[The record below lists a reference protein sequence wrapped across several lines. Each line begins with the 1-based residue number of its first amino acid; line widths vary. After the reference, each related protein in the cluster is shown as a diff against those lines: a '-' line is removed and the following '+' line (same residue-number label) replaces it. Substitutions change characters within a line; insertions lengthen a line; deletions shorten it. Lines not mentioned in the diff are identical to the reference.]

1 MILPAKQKGKASFQ
15 HAESIL
21 ALGFLAVILLG
32 TVLLALP
39 IAAKNGQSIG
49 LFDSLFTS
57 TSAVCVTGLVV
68 VDTGTTFSLFGQ
80 IVLIVLIQVGG
91 LGFMVFATMLMVML
105 GRKISIRG
113 RMLIRESMNASSLSD
128 LGSLTRLYLLLSLAI
143 ELIGTVTLCFRF
155 VPLYGWKHG
164 TWMALFHSVSAFCNA
179 GFDLFG
185 NYASLTAFSGDP
197 LVLLTV
203 ASLIILGGLGFS
215 VILETARNRQGFRN
229 LSLHTRIV
237 LMTTLVL
244 LLAGTVFYW
253 IVERTNAETLAGCSE
268 GEKILNAFFQS
279 VTMRTAGFNSFDLSG
294 FRDGSKMF
302 SSLLMIIGAPPAST
316 GGGIK
321 TTTIATLTL
330 LMLSVVRGE
339 SEVNVARRRL
349 SDDISRRALAVAVL
363 FLTTLL
369 TGTLIISLI
378 ENGRFPLEDIL
389 FEASS
394 AMGTVGVSA
403 IGTPN
408 LSSASRAILLPM
420 MFLGRVGPL
429 TLAVAV
435 AKRQGGLRTASKY
448 PEERI
453 MIG

>member
-1 MILPAKQKGKASFQ
+1 MNLPSRQKGKVNFR

-21 ALGFLAVILLG
+21 AIGFLAVILLG
-32 TVLLALP
+32 AVLLALP
-39 IAAKNGQSIG
+39 AAAKSRQSIG

-57 TSAVCVTGLVV
+57 TSAVCVTGLVSL
-68 VDTGTTFSLFGQ
+68 DTGTTFSLFGQ
-80 IVLIVLIQVGG
+80 IVLMVLIQVGG

-105 GRKISIRG
+105 GRRISIRG
-113 RMLIRESMNASSLSD
+113 RMLIRESINTSSLSD
-128 LGSLTRLYLLLSLAI
+128 LGSLTVLYLLLSLAI
-143 ELIGTVTLCFRF
+143 ELIGTVLLSVRF

-164 TWMALFHSVSAFCNA
+164 LWMALFHAVSAFCNA

-185 NYASLTAFSGDP
+185 SYASLTAFTGDP

-203 ASLIILGGLGFS
+203 AVMIILGGLGFS
-215 VILETARNRQGFRN
+215 VILETIRNRNGFRN
-229 LSLHTRIV
+229 LSLHSRIV

-244 LLAGTVFYW
+244 LFAGTVFYW
-253 IVERTNAETLAGCSE
+253 LTERANAETLAGRGE
-268 GEKILNAFFQS
+268 GEIILNAFFQS
-279 VTMRTAGFNSFDLSG
+279 VTMRTAGFNSFNLSG
-294 FRDGSKMF
+294 FRDGSKLF
-302 SSLLMIIGAPPAST
+302 SSFLMVIGASPAST

-321 TTTIATLTL
+321 TTTITALAL
-330 LMLSVVRGE
+330 LMLSVVQGE

-349 SDDISRRALAVAVL
+349 SDDIARRALAVSVL

-369 TGTLIISLI
+369 AGTLIITLI

-403 IGTPN
+403 LGTPN
-408 LSSASRAILLPM
+408 LSPASRAVLMPM

-435 AKRQGGLRTASKY
+435 AKRQGGMRSVSKY

>member
-1 MILPAKQKGKASFQ
+1 MSLPVKQKGKGFQ

-32 TVLLALP
+32 TVLLTLP
-39 IAAKNGQSIG
+39 AASRSGKGIG
-49 LFDSLFTS
+49 LFDSLFTA
-57 TSAVCVTGLVV
+57 TSAVCVTGLVA
-68 VDTGTTFSLFGQ
+68 VDTGTTFSVFGQ
-80 IVLIVLIQVGG
+80 IVLLILIQVGG
-91 LGFMVFATMLMVML
+91 LGFMVFATMIMVAL

-113 RMLIRESMNASSLSD
+113 RMLIRESMNGASLSD
-128 LGSLTRLYLLLSLAI
+128 LGRLTWLYLLLALAI
-143 ELIGTVTLCFRF
+143 ETVGTVLLSIRL
-155 VPLYGWKHG
+155 VPLLGWKHG
-164 TWMALFHSVSAFCNA
+164 IWMALFHAVSAFCNA

-203 ASLIILGGLGFS
+203 AVLIILGGLGFA
-215 VILETARNRQGFRN
+215 VILETLRNRQGFRS
-229 LSLHTRIV
+229 LTLHTRIV
-237 LMTTLVL
+237 LLTTLGLVL
-244 LLAGTVFYW
+244 TGTVFYW
-253 IVERTNAETLAGCSE
+253 LAERSNAETLAGFGE

-279 VTMRTAGFNSFDLSG
+279 VTMRTAGFNSFDLSR
-294 FRDGSKMF
+294 FRDGSKLF
-302 SSLLMIIGAPPAST
+302 SSVLMMIGASPAST

-321 TTTIATLTL
+321 TTTFAALVL

-339 SEVNVARRRL
+339 NEVNVARRRL
-349 SDDISRRALAVAVL
+349 STDIARRALAVAVL
-363 FLTTLL
+363 FLTTLV
-369 TGTLIISLI
+369 TGTLIISFI
-378 ENGRFPLEDIL
+378 ENGRFPLADIL
-389 FEASS
+389 FEASR

-408 LSSASRAILLPM
+408 LHPASRAVLLPM

-429 TLAVAV
+429 TLAFAV
-435 AKRQGGLRTASKY
+435 AKRQGRIKTLSKY

>member
-1 MILPAKQKGKASFQ
+1 MILPAKQKGKAGFQ

-39 IAAKNGQSIG
+39 AASQSGKGIG

-57 TSAVCVTGLVV
+57 TSAVCVTGLVA

-80 IVLIVLIQVGG
+80 IVLLVLIQVGG
-91 LGFMVFATMLMVML
+91 LGFMVFATMIMVAL

-113 RMLIRESMNASSLSD
+113 RMLIRESMNGATLSD
-128 LGSLTRLYLLLSLAI
+128 LGRLTRLYLLLSLAI
-143 ELIGTVTLCFRF
+143 EIAGTAVLSVRF
-155 VPLYGWKHG
+155 VPLFGWKHG
-164 TWMALFHSVSAFCNA
+164 IWMALFHAVSAFCNA

-185 NYASLTAFSGDP
+185 GYASLTAFTGDP

-203 ASLIILGGLGFS
+203 AVLIILGGLGFS
-215 VILETARNRQGFRN
+215 VILETLRSRQGFRN

-237 LMTTLVL
+237 LLITLTL
-244 LLAGTVFYW
+244 LITGTAFYW
-253 IVERTNAETLAGCSE
+253 LAERMNAETLAGRGE
-268 GEKILNAFFQS
+268 GEIALNAFFQS

-294 FRDGSKMF
+294 LRDGSKLF
-302 SSLLMIIGAPPAST
+302 SSVLMLIGASPAST

-321 TTTIATLTL
+321 TTTFAALVL
-330 LMLSVVRGE
+330 LMLSVVRGDN
-339 SEVNVARRRL
+339 EVNVARRRL
-349 SDDISRRALAVAVL
+349 SDDITRRALAVAVL
-363 FLTTLL
+363 FLTMLV
-369 TGTLIISLI
+369 TGTLVISLI

-403 IGTPN
+403 IGTPA
-408 LSSASRAILLPM
+408 LLPASRAVLLPM
-420 MFLGRVGPL
+420 MFFGRVGPL

-435 AKRQGGLRTASKY
+435 AKRQGRIRSSAKY

>member
-1 MILPAKQKGKASFQ
+1 MNLPANKKGKSGFQ
-15 HAESIL
+15 HAESVL
-21 ALGFLAVILLG
+21 AFGFLAAILVG
-32 TVLLALP
+32 AVLLALP
-39 IAAKNGQSIG
+39 VSSASGQRIG
-49 LFDSLFTS
+49 FFDSLFTS
-57 TSAVCVTGLVV
+57 ASAVCVTGLVAL
-68 VDTGTTFSLFGQ
+68 DTGTTFSLFGQ
-80 IVLIVLIQVGG
+80 TVLLVLIQIGG
-91 LGFMVFATMLMVML
+91 LGFMVFATMIMVML
-105 GRKISIRG
+105 GRRISLRG
-113 RMLIRESMNASSLSD
+113 RMLIRESMNFDSLSD
-128 LGSLTRLYLLLSLAI
+128 LGSITRLYLLLSLGI
-143 ELIGTVTLCFRF
+143 ELIGMALLSLRF
-155 VPLYGWKHG
+155 VPMFGWRRG
-164 TWMALFHSVSAFCNA
+164 LWMALFHAVSAFCNA

-185 NYASLTAFSGDP
+185 RYASLTSFASDP

-203 ASLIILGGLGFS
+203 AVLIILGGLGFS
-215 VILETARNRQGFRN
+215 VILEALRNRQGFRS

-244 LLAGTVFYW
+244 LIAGTVFYW
-253 IVERTNAETLAGCSE
+253 LAERANPDTLAAAPE

-279 VTMRTAGFNSFDLSG
+279 VTMRTAGFNSFDLSSL
-294 FRDGSKMF
+294 RDGSKLF
-302 SSLLMIIGAPPAST
+302 SSLLMMIGASPAST

-321 TTTIATLTL
+321 TTTMAALAL

-339 SEVNVARRRL
+339 SQVNVARRRL
-349 SDDISRRALAVAVL
+349 PDDIVRRALAVAML
-363 FLTTLL
+363 FVTTLL
-369 TGTLIISLI
+369 TGTLVISLL

-408 LSSASRAILLPM
+408 LRPVSRAVLLPM

-435 AKRQGGLRTASKY
+435 AKRQGRMGSVSKY
-448 PEERI
+448 PEEKI

>member
-1 MILPAKQKGKASFQ
+1 MSLPVKQKGKGFQ

-39 IAAKNGQSIG
+39 AASRSGKGIG
-49 LFDSLFTS
+49 LFDSLFTA
-57 TSAVCVTGLVV
+57 TSAVCVTGLVA
-68 VDTGTTFSLFGQ
+68 VDTGTTFSFFGQ
-80 IVLIVLIQVGG
+80 VVLLILIQVGG
-91 LGFMVFATMLMVML
+91 LGFMVFATMIMVAL

-113 RMLIRESMNASSLSD
+113 RMLIRESMNGTSLSD
-128 LGSLTRLYLLLSLAI
+128 LGRLTWMYLLLSLAI
-143 ELIGTVTLCFRF
+143 EAAGMILLSVRL
-155 VPLYGWKHG
+155 VPLFGWKHG
-164 TWMALFHSVSAFCNA
+164 IWMALFHAVSAFCNA

-197 LVLLTV
+197 LILLTV
-203 ASLIILGGLGFS
+203 AVLIILGGLGFA
-215 VILETARNRQGFRN
+215 VILETLRNRQGFRN

-237 LMTTLVL
+237 LLTTLGL
-244 LLAGTVFYW
+244 ILTGTVFYW
-253 IVERTNAETLAGCSE
+253 VAERTNAETLAGCGE
-268 GEKILNAFFQS
+268 GEKVLNAFFQS
-279 VTMRTAGFNSFDLSG
+279 VTMRTAGFNSFDLSC
-294 FRDGSKMF
+294 FRDGSKLF
-302 SSLLMIIGAPPAST
+302 SSVLMMIGASPAST

-321 TTTIATLTL
+321 TTTFAALVL

-339 SEVNVARRRL
+339 NEVNVARRRI
-349 SDDISRRALAVAVL
+349 SGDITRRALAVSML
-363 FLTTLL
+363 FLTTLV
-369 TGTLIISLI
+369 TGTLVICFI

-408 LSSASRAILLPM
+408 LHPASRAMLLPM

-429 TLAVAV
+429 TLAFAV
-435 AKRQGGLRTASKY
+435 AKRQGKLKTLSKY
-448 PEERI
+448 PEEKI

>member
-1 MILPAKQKGKASFQ
+1 MSLPGKQKNRATFQ

-21 ALGFLAVILLG
+21 VLGFLAVILLG

-39 IAAKNGQSIG
+39 AASADGKSIG

-80 IVLIVLIQVGG
+80 IVLLILIQTGG
-91 LGFMVFATMLMVML
+91 LGFMVFATMIMVML
-105 GRKISIRG
+105 GRKISIKG
-113 RMLIRESMNASSLSD
+113 RMLIRESMNTGSLSD
-128 LGSLTRLYLLLSLAI
+128 LGRLTRLYLLLSLGI
-143 ELIGTVTLCFRF
+143 ELCGALLLSVRF
-155 VPLYGWKHG
+155 IPLYGWKHG
-164 TWMALFHSVSAFCNA
+164 LWIALFHAVSAFCNA

-185 NYASLTAFSGDP
+185 RYASLTAFSRDP
-197 LVLLTV
+197 LVLLTI
-203 ASLIILGGLGFS
+203 AALIILGGLGFS
-215 VILETARNRQGFRN
+215 VILETLRNRQRFRN

-237 LMTTLVL
+237 LMTTVVL

-253 IVERTNAETLAGCSE
+253 LIERTNAETLAGYSE
-268 GEKILNAFFQS
+268 GEKALNAFFQS
-279 VTMRTAGFNSFDLSG
+279 VTMRTAGFNSFDLPG
-294 FRDGSKMF
+294 LRAGSKLF
-302 SSLLMIIGAPPAST
+302 SSFMMMIGASPAST

-321 TTTIATLTL
+321 TTTIAAVGL

-349 SDDISRRALAVAVL
+349 SDDILRRALAVAVL
-363 FLTTLL
+363 FLTIQL
-369 TGTLIISLI
+369 TGTLIIALM
-378 ENGRFPLEDIL
+378 EDGRFPLQDIL

-408 LSSASRAILLPM
+408 LSAAGRAVLLPM

-429 TLAVAV
+429 TLAVAL
-435 AKRQGGLRTASKY
+435 ARRQSKGRSVSKY

>member
-21 ALGFLAVILLG
+21 TLGFLALILLG

-39 IAAKNGQSIG
+39 IAAKSGQSIG

-57 TSAVCVTGLVV
+57 TSAVCVTGLVI

-105 GRKISIRG
+105 GRRISIRG
-113 RMLIRESMNASSLSD
+113 RMLIRESMNTSSLSD
-128 LGSLTRLYLLLSLAI
+128 LGSLTMLYLLLSLTI
-143 ELIGTVTLCFRF
+143 ELVGAVTLCFRF

-294 FRDGSKMF
+294 FRDGSKLF
-302 SSLLMIIGAPPAST
+302 SSLLMIIGASPAST

-349 SDDISRRALAVAVL
+349 SDDISRRALTVSVL

-378 ENGRFPLEDIL
+378 ENGRFPLDDIL

-408 LSSASRAILLPM
+408 LSSASRAVLLPM

-435 AKRQGGLRTASKY
+435 AKRQGRIRTASKY
-448 PEERI
+448 PEEKI